1 MKRVTVNLIG
11 LFLFLFGF
19 TPNNLFSQSSSSL
32 EISDASEQSQ
42 LEKEESKARQLGL
55 EWNRQSIELSI
66 EIYTRISQN
75 WLKLHNSNKFSI
87 CQREAGKSYII
98 LGDKVKANDL
108 FMQALNSNLKEISNS
123 EQIKTYGELSIVNF
137 DLGKVRES
145 KLFMEKA
152 LTLSERTQDVAA
164 KATALFSAGEFYFFQ
179 DDLTTAL
186 SYYLKANEYWKI
198 SNDLSGEAKN
208 LMSLGYLYLQQNRYS
223 LSTETFNSALLKWR
237 EIKDVRG
244 EAITLKAIATNLSDI
259 NRKQEALKI
268 YTQSE
273 KLFPNDIDFKEKAV
287 LYNGL
292 SGIYEYY
299 GEWEQA
305 IIFRKKALFFFQKDN
320 YQYGQLAT
328 YLSLGRLQSAIGN
341 EYSALQCLKQVESLA
356 VKLKAFPF
364 LADNNEQIGKQ
375 YFRKQEYQKAELY
388 FQKSLTLLRKGFSNG
403 RQTSRLLNSLGI
415 LKFETGAFASSKNYF
430 LESLKIN
437 QKVLDR
443 FAQAES
449 LFYLSKLYN
458 IEGNDLASLK
468 FAQDSIET
476 TEMLTSDVVN
486 SKLKSTY
493 FSGIYDHYELYI
505 NLLMKINN
513 QSSDQDFALKALQAV
528 EKSRARSMLEN
539 LTLSEANFT
548 KDADVQTI
556 KQEMELRVS
565 LNAKADKITDLLSQ
579 NADKSETNKLDG
591 EINELRNELETIKA
605 DLKQKSPVYSA
616 IKNPAPF
623 DVGEFQRD
631 VLDENSLLL
640 EFSFGKDESYLWLV
654 GKNEFSSYILPP
666 REEIETKVETLR
678 ELIAAREMKP
688 DEAIE
693 DYQKRLSDAESQYQ
707 TVAKELSKQLF
718 GQIGDKFSGKRL
730 IIVPD
735 GKLHYFPVA
744 ALPLPNSIDDTPIL
758 LTNETIYE
766 PSAATLALLM
776 RNGQK
781 PSAATKNLLVF
792 SDPIF
797 SNQDARVSGVNS
809 ETQNETGAIQTDKF
823 RFAESLTSLV
833 RLNASKD
840 ESDSIIEI
848 VGASESTA
856 LSGAAATREKALDA
870 SIGDYKI
877 IHFATHGLIKEDRP
891 ELSGIVL
898 SQVDGGGQ
906 PVNGVVRLQDIYAM
920 NLSADAVVL
929 SACDTGIG
937 KEVKGEGL
945 MSLNNAFLQTGAKT
959 VVSTLWKVDD
969 YAARELM
976 KNFYSELAS
985 GKVSTSEALRRAQIK
1000 LRQNPQYQSPFYWA
1014 AFTIEGDYQ
1023 NIPQFSVKRN
1033 YKIYALVS
1041 IILLGLFAL
1050 YLYRRR
1056 LKSVHKIR

>member
-1 MKRVTVNLIG
+1 MKKKRQIRKTVNVFAALFIFLIC
-11 LFLFLFGF
+11 L
-19 TPNNLFSQSSSSL
+19 SIADVKI
-32 EISDASEQSQ
+32 ISAAENSFENASAI
-42 LEKEESKARQLGL
+42 EKEA
-55 EWNRQSIELSI
+55 
-66 EIYTRISQN
+66 
-75 WLKLHNSNKFSI
+75 
-87 CQREAGKSYII
+87 
-98 LGDKVKANDL
+98 
-108 FMQALNSNLKEISNS
+108 
-123 EQIKTYGELSIVNF
+123 GELSKQWSGESYRRSVRLFLEAAQEWSQIGEFANSSDCLRRAARMF
-137 DLGKVRES
+137 FLLGDIKNS
-145 KLFMEKA
+145 KLQYFKAVEIDEKIQNSAGKAKSEGMLSLIFLDEGNNNQSEKYYKKA
-152 LTLSERTQDVAA
+152 LESSKNTNDFAALSIAHLSEAEYGYYHLD
-164 KATALFSAGEFYFFQ
+164 GETTVKLYEETLKLGEQ
-179 DDLTTAL
+179 SDDGELLAQILLNL
-186 SYYLKANEYWKI
+186 SYAYCKDGNPVRGLQTARRSLEKWK
-198 SNDLSGEAKN
+198 
-208 LMSLGYLYLQQNRYS
+208 
-223 LSTETFNSALLKWR
+223 
-237 EIKDVRG
+237 EIGDVRG
-244 EAITLKAIATNLSDI
+244 QAISYTAIGLADKMLDHEQTALTAYNTAESLFPGDIDLIEHARLLSGFSSIYSNYNDIDLAKNFLQRSYDLFQKAEYPMGQLAVLPFLIKFNYLTDNPEIAEKYRGEVELLSKKLKNEIFSAYTFEVSGNEKLLNGSTGEALEDYSQALKIFQKYKNKKGIALLYQRLGEAFAKRGDTLKAIDNL
-259 NRKQEALKI
+259 N
-268 YTQSE
+268 
-273 KLFPNDIDFKEKAV
+273 
-287 LYNGL
+287 
-292 SGIYEYY
+292 
-299 GEWEQA
+299 
-305 IIFRKKALFFFQKDN
+305 
-320 YQYGQLAT
+320 
-328 YLSLGRLQSAIGN
+328 
-341 EYSALQCLKQVESLA
+341 SALQINRTIKDKFAEAETLYHLAKVNAALGDDKSSLKSIENSILLTENLNSDILNT
-356 VKLKAFPF
+356 KLK
-364 LADNNEQIGKQ
+364 I
-375 YFRKQEYQKAELY
+375 
-388 FQKSLTLLRKGFSNG
+388 
-403 RQTSRLLNSLGI
+403 
-415 LKFETGAFASSKNYF
+415 
-430 LESLKIN
+430 
-437 QKVLDR
+437 
-443 FAQAES
+443 
-449 LFYLSKLYN
+449 
-458 IEGNDLASLK
+458 
-468 FAQDSIET
+468 
-476 TEMLTSDVVN
+476 
-486 SKLKSTY
+486 TY
-493 FSGIYDHYELYI
+493 FSSAFDRYEIYI
-505 NLLMKINN
+505 NRLMRS
-513 QSSDQDFALKALQAV
+513 QREQPAEEFAVRALQAS
-528 EKSRARSMLEN
+528 EKSRARSLVEN
-539 LTLSEANFT
+539 LQLADAAVI
-548 KDADVQTI
+548 KDASPEITGKEKEI
-556 KQEMELRVS
+556 RAL
-565 LNAKADKITDLLSQ
+565 LNAKTDILTDLLS
-579 NADKSETNKLDG
+579 ADG
-591 EINELRNELETIKA
+591 EKDKIAKSDNEIRDLQNQLEIINAT
-605 DLKQKSPVYSA
+605 LKQQSPIYSA
-616 IKNPAPF
+616 IRNPAPF

-631 VLDENSLLL
+631 ILEDNSLLL

-654 GKNEFSSYILPP
+654 GKNDFNSYILPP
-666 REEIETKVETLR
+666 REEIETKVEKLR
-678 ELIAAREMKP
+678 ELIASREMKP

-693 DYQKRLSDAESQYQ
+693 DYQKRISDTESNYQ
-707 TVAKELSKQLF
+707 TEAKELSNQLF
-718 GQIGDKFSGKRL
+718 GQIGDKLSRKRL